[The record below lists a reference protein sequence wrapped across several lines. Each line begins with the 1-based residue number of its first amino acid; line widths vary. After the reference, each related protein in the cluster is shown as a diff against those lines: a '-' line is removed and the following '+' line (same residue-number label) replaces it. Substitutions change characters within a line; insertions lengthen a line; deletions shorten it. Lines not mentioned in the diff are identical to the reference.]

1 MTVVGQGF
9 SVAPALEISVVSGID
24 AVAASAASLSELIE
38 AVPGLPVTARWP
50 WLSAS
55 VLKPAPHEQPWLVTV
70 AAGDR
75 LVAAAVL
82 LDDVSGT
89 VVRTSLAGTAENH
102 RGVLLARDDQAGD
115 RLGEALATALMS
127 SLREF
132 SIGPVGQSAAL
143 AALLRELPIGV
154 VVDEVSVP
162 VVRTTPGLPSGISR
176 GMERSL
182 RKAGN
187 RMAADGLVP
196 ELAVTAD
203 GAEIRREL
211 PLLES
216 ISRDR
221 DLLGGRPS
229 PLDDPHRRRLWQHR
243 VIALAAEG
251 GLCMATL
258 RFDGE
263 LAAYVLGIEDG
274 NAYRILEGRYVTGW
288 ARYSPGRVLEAAV
301 LEAVTNA
308 APLDELDW
316 MTGVAPETLLAA
328 NDADRLVLVSG
339 RT

>member
-1 MTVVGQGF
+1 VTVVGQGV
-9 SVAPALEISVVSGID
+9 SVAPALEVRVVHGAD
-24 AVAASAASLSELIE
+24 AVASNAALLTELID

-50 WLSAS
+50 WLSSS
-55 VLKPAPHEQPWLVTV
+55 VLKPAPHEHPWLVSV

-75 LVAAAVL
+75 LVAAAL
-82 LDDVSGT
+82 LLNDRSGS

-102 RGVLLARDDQAGD
+102 RGVLLACDDQAGD
-115 RLGEALATALMS
+115 RLGEALADALMS
-127 SLREF
+127 GMREF
-132 SIGPVGQSAAL
+132 TIGPVDQSAAL
-143 AALLRELPIGV
+143 GALLRELPIGL
-154 VVDEVSVP
+154 VVDEVFVP
-162 VVRTTPGLPSGISR
+162 VVRTTAGVASGFSR

-187 RMAADGLVP
+187 RMEADGLVP
-196 ELAVTAD
+196 EIAVTAD
-203 GAEIRREL
+203 GGEITGAL

-221 DLLGGRPS
+221 DHLGGRTS

-274 NAYRILEGRYVTGW
+274 SSYRVLEGRYVTRW

-301 LEAVTNA
+301 LEAVSNDDSFEA
-308 APLDELDW
+308 LDW
-316 MTGVAPETLLAA
+316 MTNVAPETLLAA
-328 NDADRLVLVSG
+328 NDVDRLVMVSG